1 MVYWIWLQ
9 SALGYGG
16 KGVRELTEKFGTA
29 KRVYEASINDLKFY
43 GRFSEKTSQRLN
55 DKCLD
60 TARKVLNECK
70 NRGVTVIPYVGAQYP
85 ELLKQ
90 IHNPPAVLYAKGDL
104 SLLNDTPT
112 VCIVG
117 PREVTDYGKKSAF
130 SLSARLSAGGFA
142 IVSGGAK
149 GSDTAVHK
157 GALAV
162 GGKTI
167 CVLARGIGDD
177 YLKLNAPLREE
188 ISVKGLL
195 ISEFQP
201 DTPVAQN
208 TFNIRNRI
216 MSGLSLGTVV
226 VEAPEISG
234 ALITANHAAEQNRD
248 VFVIPGTPSVN
259 AYKGSNL
266 LLRDGARPLLEANDV
281 FFEYLPLYPH
291 KINPEKAHSTKI
303 KMSAE
308 RETPS
313 EYKPNAQ
320 NSVSEKD
327 KNTVTEKF
335 VKKIVPAHL
344 SNNAKIVY
352 NLLDKQ
358 FFYSD
363 EINSAALSDSQ
374 LLAALTELEIFGL
387 ISAQPGGKYMLK

>member
-9 SALGYGG
+9 SALGYGR
-16 KGVRELTEKFGTA
+16 KGVRELTQKFGTA
-29 KRVYEASINDLKFY
+29 KQIYEASINDLRFY
-43 GRFSEKTSQRLN
+43 GRFSEKVSQRLN
-55 DKCLD
+55 DKSLD

-70 NRGVTVIPYVGAQYP
+70 NRKIKIIPYESADYP
-85 ELLKQ
+85 TLLKE
-90 IHNPPAVLYAKGDL
+90 IHNPPAVLYAKGDIT
-104 SLLNDTPT
+104 LLNDTPT

-130 SLSARLSAGGFA
+130 SLSARLSAGGFTV
-142 IVSGGAK
+142 VSGGAL

-162 GGKTI
+162 RGKTI
-167 CVLARGIGDD
+167 CVLASGIGDD
-177 YLKLNAPLREE
+177 YLKQNVALREE
-188 ISVKGLL
+188 IAEKGLL

-201 DTPVAQN
+201 ATPIVQN
-208 TFNIRNRI
+208 TFTVRNRI

-226 VEAPEISG
+226 VEAPENSG

-259 AYKGSNL
+259 AYKGSNQ
-266 LLRDGARPLLEANDV
+266 LLRDGAQPLLEANDV

-291 KINPEKAHSTKI
+291 KINPEKAHATKI

-308 RETPS
+308 RETRS

-363 EINSAALSDSQ
+363 EINSAALSNSQ

>member
-1 MVYWIWLQ
+1 MLYWIWLQ
-9 SALGYGG
+9 SALGYGN
-16 KGVRELTEKFGTA
+16 KGIRELADKYSTA
-29 KRVYEASINDLKFY
+29 EQVYKAPVNDLKFY
-43 GRFSEKTSQRLN
+43 GLFSEKILSRLAN
-55 DKCLD
+55 KSLD

-70 NRGVTVIPYVGAQYP
+70 KRGIKIIPYNSDEYP
-85 ELLKQ
+85 ALLKE
-90 IHNPPAVLYAKGDL
+90 IHNPPAVLYAKGDTT
-104 SLLNDTPT
+104 LLNDTPA

-142 IVSGGAK
+142 VVSGGAK

-167 CVLARGIGDD
+167 CVLAAGIGDE
-177 YLKLNAPLREE
+177 YLKQNAPLREE
-188 ISVKGLL
+188 IAEKGLL

-201 DTPVAQN
+201 DTPVIKN
-208 TFNIRNRI
+208 TFNVRNRV
-216 MSGLSLGTVV
+216 MSGLCLGTVV
-226 VEAPEISG
+226 VEAPESSG
-234 ALITANHAAEQNRD
+234 ALITANHAAEQGRD

-281 FFEYLPLYPH
+281 FFEYLPRYPH
-291 KINPEKAHSTKI
+291 KINPEKAYATKI
-303 KMSAE
+303 KMNSGAADTAAKSQNMQNLPDNSA
-308 RETPS
+308 
-313 EYKPNAQ
+313 
-320 NSVSEKD
+320 D
-327 KNTVTEKF
+327 NTGTEKF
-335 VKKIVPAHL
+335 VKKIMPDHL

-363 EINSAALSDSQ
+363 EINCVDLTNSQ

-387 ISAQPGGKYMLK
+387 ISAQPGGRYMLK